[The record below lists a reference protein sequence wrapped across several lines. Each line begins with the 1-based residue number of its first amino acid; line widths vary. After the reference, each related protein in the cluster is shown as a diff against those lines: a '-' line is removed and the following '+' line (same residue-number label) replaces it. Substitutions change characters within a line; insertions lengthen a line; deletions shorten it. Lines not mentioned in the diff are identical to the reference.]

1 MAIEHLVYYYFSTGN
16 EKNKVCF
23 RERFFLKFVTW
34 GDVSVY
40 TLLCD

>member
-16 EKNKVCF
+16 EKNKCVL
-23 RERFFLKFVTW
+23 ERDFLKFVTW